1 MRKTTASNPQHQTRN
16 STEGYSFGCAIYK
29 QAKQRQVVNKSARKI
44 KGEPPTQWHRPLHG
58 VQSQSA
64 RQRKWAPTV
73 YRWLWS
79 SPAADHSYPVCTSTA
94 LGEKKVKNREK
105 EYMKKCFSNCQKF
118 ILGKASAPSGLFE
131 HTQKKTNNHDLILV
145 LINETKIF

>member
-1 MRKTTASNPQHQTRN
+1 M
-16 STEGYSFGCAIYK
+16 
-29 QAKQRQVVNKSARKI
+29 NKPARKI

-58 VQSQSA
+58 AQSQSA

-94 LGEKKVKNREK
+94 LGEKKKVKNKEK

-118 ILGKASAPSGLFE
+118 ILGKAPAPSELFE
-131 HTQKKTNNHDLILV
+131 HTQKNP
-145 LINETKIF
+145 TKQSWFNSCSDNWNKKLLDQTTFNKAIVKHKLLSKKDI